1 MIGARTEGVKL
12 PYLRK
17 HELAEK
23 LGISAATVRQRVGE
37 IEASGRY
44 DPYCVLRDGQVIEIN
59 ALVFID
65 WLRYRRHW
73 QDKNL
78 RKHIPPFDAKQVA
91 AQMGWEITKVSLRR
105 VEI

>member
-1 MIGARTEGVKL
+1 MEGLNV
-12 PYLRK
+12 PYMNKR
-17 HELAEK
+17 ELSEAFS
-23 LGISAATVRQRVGE
+23 LSRATIQNRVGE

-44 DPYCVLRDGQVIEIN
+44 GNYAILRDGRILLVN

-91 AQMGWEITKVSLRR
+91 AQMGWKITKVSLRR